1 MIGTVIVSM
10 KGVEL
15 VLMAAALAVLLVSP
29 AGGVPA
35 FVIIGLM
42 GAQSAL
48 FGPAKYGILPE
59 ILPHNRLSQGN
70 GLLQLWTFAAIVLGT
85 AAAGLLLEQVGGQ
98 VWIAGAVLTVLAAVG
113 LLRRRTQ

>member
-1 MIGTVIVSM
+1 
-10 KGVEL
+10 
-15 VLMAAALAVLLVSP
+15 
-29 AGGVPA
+29 
-35 FVIIGLM
+35 M

-85 AAAGLLLEQVGGQ
+85 AAAGLLLQQV
-98 VWIAGAVLTVLAAVG
+98 VAPLTELLADG
-113 LLRRRTQ
+113 IQSMLEELTSEDRLP